1 MGNNLS
7 LNENELKELSGSTH
21 YSKELINSMYTKFSK
36 LDKEEKGYV
45 SISDLS
51 NACDVEESEITNM
64 IFNQFSCGL
73 GDQIDFRSL
82 MHALSNF
89 QNNKQEKKL
98 KCKNIFSTIFPVQNL
113 FFFSKKISN
122 QNYSPL

>member
-7 LNENELKELSGSTH
+7 LNENELEELSKSTE
-21 YSKELINSMYTKFSK
+21 YSKDLINNMYSKFSK

-45 SISDLS
+45 SIADLS
-51 NACDVEESEITNM
+51 NSCDIEQSEITNM

-82 MHALSNF
+82 IHALSNF
-89 QNNKQEKKL
+89 QNNQQEKKL
-98 KCKNIFSTIFPVQNL
+98 RCK
-113 FFFSKKISN
+113 
-122 QNYSPL
+122 

>member
-7 LNENELKELSGSTH
+7 LNENELEELSNSTE
-21 YSKELINSMYTKFSK
+21 YPKDLINNMYSKFSK

-45 SISDLS
+45 SIADLS
-51 NACDVEESEITNM
+51 KSCDIEQSEITSM

-82 MHALSNF
+82 IHALSNF
-89 QNNKQEKKL
+89 QNNQQEKKL
-98 KCKNIFSTIFPVQNL
+98 RCKKNHQKIFSRNFFLWKIIL
-113 FFFSKKISN
+113 FFFHKN
-122 QNYSPL
+122 

>member
-7 LNENELKELSGSTH
+7 LNENELIDLSNSTN
-21 YSKELINSMYTKFSK
+21 YSKDLINNMYTKFSK

-45 SISDLS
+45 SINDLS
-51 NACDVEESEITNM
+51 GACDVEQSEITNM

-82 MHALSNF
+82 VHALSHF
-89 QNNKQEKKL
+89 QNDQQEMKL
-98 KCKNIFSTIFPVQNL
+98 KCTI
-113 FFFSKKISN
+113 I
-122 QNYSPL
+122 